1 VFKEKELI
9 KTKGAQDWQQ
19 EERLQDS
26 FIEIVR

>member
-19 EERLQDS
+19 EEHLQDS